1 MESGVTLKAFRDTST
16 GFTTEFSQFIVSF
29 VFNHQQDEDV
39 CLPPAG
45 E

>member
-16 GFTTEFSQFIVSF
+16 GFTTEFSQFIVRF
-29 VFNHQQDEDV
+29 VFFKH
-39 CLPPAG
+39 LPPAG